1 MTLPDLEIR
10 IQQLLDDELTADQ
23 FAELETELL
32 ENPEAMDLYLS
43 FSRLQSELEHHN
55 AYQKTAEKVAVVPV
69 EELLAQQRQR
79 SIRISLLSAAAV
91 VAILAVVM
99 WITHVSPTPDT
110 LATVRVTPGSDFTL
124 THNTDDKV
132 PPGNVMVENS
142 RIVLRH
148 GVVEIKLPHD
158 VRAIIEAPAEMV
170 LRDDR
175 TLELNHGRAY
185 FKISSKDGKGF
196 TVVTPHQHIVD
207 LGTAFGIASQNGRK
221 EIELHV
227 LEGRVRVDGKDGKHG
242 EIIKANR
249 AVMLAGTKVLRE
261 IDPSSIGFL
270 NQLPPKID
278 TLIKT
283 NFATGLIADQNYVIR
298 MDPTVIRD
306 LAGKKFL
313 GIDDDTTW
321 NFASSP
327 NTTPTIITPIAAS
340 SPTPAIYGNMDTLID
355 GSGLSGSGISGHIL
369 SETHGYGVTT
379 NSWHSQ
385 LIAPSTIE
393 MTFDLGG
400 TFTVDSIHIWNDN
413 QSNGVI
419 NRSVKIVDISF
430 STDGGKTYGHLI
442 DNLGEFAKP
451 ASTNLT
457 TTPIATVPVSTI
469 TFPAAV
475 SGVTHIKLTDFQN
488 HGETHTAM
496 SEIRFGEPASSSDN
510 RFTNWIAQFPSVGD
524 QTGIDDDPD
533 GDRLS
538 NGLEAQFGTHPGQS
552 TPTQLPNPD
561 ATPSLSKRD
570 NSPPVFIAA
579 YPADD
584 STSARRDG
592 QLKMLFN
599 KPIKFGTGRVYIQ
612 NVTNW
617 DENVLV
623 VGDHRLAIDG
633 RVLTINPPIKLKDG
647 TESLGWLA
655 GWESRAPVTFL
666 NPRGDG
672 TWYNNDDLQDDN
684 SSHGMIGSM
693 RSPGMTSINQPIRRE
708 IGTITAESR
717 YTVSAAIG
725 VRAKNAKNPSTFPGY
740 TIRLNSGDTVLAQ
753 LTSNTPPG
761 PANSVTSVGFSWDA
775 TTLPAGVQ
783 PGDPL
788 TIEITPNRAT
798 TPGGYLDLNALRIS
812 VLGQAGR

>member
-79 SIRISLLSAAAV
+79 TIWISMLSAAAV

-207 LGTAFGIASQNGRK
+207 LGTAFGIASQKGRK

-227 LEGRVRVDGKDGKHG
+227 LEGQVRVDGKAGKHG
-242 EIIKANR
+242 EIIKAKR
-249 AVMLAGTKVLRE
+249 VLMLAGTRVLRE
-261 IDPSSIGFL
+261 IDNPSISFRH
-270 NQLPPKID
+270 NLPPKID
-278 TLIKT
+278 TLV
-283 NFATGLIADQNYVIR
+283 NEDFASGLIIGHNYVIR
-298 MDPTVIRD
+298 MDPTVIRN
-306 LAGKKFL
+306 LAGKKFR

-321 NFASSP
+321 NFNTLATTATVLPTSATWNYFHP
-327 NTTPTIITPIAAS
+327 LDAVDPALADTDFNTTWYTQNDAGNSYDGPTF
-340 SPTPAIYGNMDTLID
+340 
-355 GSGLSGSGISGHIL
+355 SGSGSGMF
-369 SETHGYGVTT
+369 GYGSAGGIPNVNIGDPGSGKRYTAYFTT
-379 NSWHSQ
+379 
-385 LIAPSTIE
+385 
-393 MTFDLGG
+393 TFDLGAISASSVTG
-400 TFTVDSIHIWNDN
+400 LTANIMADDGAFIYINGQPAANYHTSPGNDTYLAGMDGGGN
-413 QSNGVI
+413 VEVATDITLDQSLL
-419 NRSVKIVDISF
+419 
-430 STDGGKTYGHLI
+430 TDGI
-442 DNLGEFAKP
+442 N
-451 ASTNLT
+451 S
-457 TTPIATVPVSTI
+457 ISVS
-469 TFPAAV
+469 V
-475 SGVTHIKLTDFQN
+475 HQKNND
-488 HGETHTAM
+488 
-496 SEIRFGEPASSSDN
+496 SSDLG
-510 RFTNWIAQFPSVGD
+510 FQMAVEATFEPISEPTATALHGLGD
-524 QTGIDDDPD
+524 QTSIEDDP
-533 GDRLS
+533 
-538 NGLEAQFGTHPGQS
+538 EQS
-552 TPTQLPNPD
+552 PPVSST
-561 ATPSLSKRD
+561 RD
-570 NSPPVFIAA
+570 DSPPVFIAT

-584 STSARRDG
+584 SMNATQGG

-599 KPIKFGTGRVYIQ
+599 KPIKLGSGRVFIQ

-617 DENVLV
+617 SENMLV
-623 VGDHRLAIDG
+623 VGDRRLSIEGPPSQGGSGEAG
-633 RVLTINPPIKLKDG
+633 RVLKINPPTGLKDG
-647 TESLGWLA
+647 AKSLGWLS

-672 TWYNNDDLQDDN
+672 TWYNNDDLQDDRK
-684 SSHGMIGSM
+684 SQGMIESM

-708 IGTITAESR
+708 IGAITADSR

-725 VRAKNAKNPSTFPGY
+725 VRADDAKVKSTFLGY
-740 TIRLNSGDTVLAQ
+740 TIRLKSGDTTLAQ
-753 LTSNTPPG
+753 LTGNTPPG
-761 PANSVTSVGFSWDA
+761 PANSVNTLGFSWDA

-788 TIEITPNRAT
+788 SIEIIPNRAT

-812 VLGQAGR
+812 VLGQAGK

>member
-23 FAELETELL
+23 FAEFETELL

-43 FSRLQSELEHHN
+43 YSRLQSELQQH
-55 AYQKTAEKVAVVPV
+55 ALYQKFAEPVAVVPI
-69 EELLAQQRQR
+69 EELLVQQRR
-79 SIRISLLSAAAV
+79 RAIRISILSAAAV

-99 WITHVSPTPDT
+99 WITQVPPTPDS
-110 LATVRVTPGSDFTL
+110 LATVQVTPGSDFTL
-124 THNTDDKV
+124 THSTDAET
-132 PPGNVMVENS
+132 PTGNVMVKNS
-142 RIVLRH
+142 RIILRH

-170 LRDDR
+170 LLDDR
-175 TLELNHGRAY
+175 TLELDHGRAY
-185 FKISSKDGKGF
+185 FKISSKEGEGF
-196 TVVTPHQHIVD
+196 TVVTPHQRIVD
-207 LGTAFGIASQNGRK
+207 LGTAFGIDSQNGRK

-227 LEGRVRVDGKDGKHG
+227 LEGEVRVDGNDGKHG

-249 AVMLAGTKVLRE
+249 ALMLAGTRVLRE
-261 IDPSSIGFL
+261 IDNPSISFRH
-270 NQLPPKID
+270 NLPPKID

-283 NFATGLIADQNYVIR
+283 NFATGLIAGQNYVIR
-298 MDPTVIRD
+298 MDPPVIRD
-306 LAGKKFL
+306 LSGKDFG

-327 NTTPTIITPIAAS
+327 NTTPTIITPVAAT

-369 SETHGYGVTT
+369 SETHGYGVKA

-400 TFTVDSIHIWNDN
+400 TFTVNSVHIWNWVADN
-413 QSNGVI
+413 SVI
-419 NRSVKIVDISF
+419 NRSVKTVDISF

-451 ASTNLT
+451 ASTT
-457 TTPIATVPVSTI
+457 PATTPIATVPVSTI

-488 HGETHTAM
+488 HGDPHTAM
-496 SEIRFGEPASSSDN
+496 SEIRFGEPEDSSDN
-510 RFTNWIAQFPSVGD
+510 RFTDWIALFPGVGD

-552 TPTQLPNPD
+552 TPTQLPTP
-561 ATPSLSKRD
+561 APSLSKRD
-570 NSPPVFIAA
+570 NSPPVFIAT

-584 STSARRDG
+584 STSATRDG

-599 KPIKFGTGRVYIQ
+599 KPIKLGTGRVYIQ

-617 DENVLV
+617 DENILV
-623 VGDHRLAIDG
+623 VGDRRLSIDD
-633 RVLTINPPIKLKDG
+633 RVLTINPPVELKDG

-672 TWYNNDDLQDDN
+672 KWYHNDDLQDDI
-684 SSHGMIGSM
+684 SSKGMIGSM
-693 RSPGMTSINQPIRRE
+693 RSPGMTSINKPIRRE
-708 IGTITAESR
+708 IGTITADSR

-725 VRAKNAKNPSTFPGY
+725 VRAKNAQNPSTFPGY
-740 TIRLNSGDTVLAQ
+740 TIRLSSGDTVLAQ

-761 PANSVTSVGFSWDA
+761 PANSVNTLGFSWDA
-775 TTLPAGVQ
+775 TTLPDDVQ

-788 TIEITPNRAT
+788 TIEIIPGKANGLTP
-798 TPGGYLDLNALRIS
+798 GYLDLNALRIS